1 MCTKWSPVL
10 VKGGGGGGGY
20 VVVILRKIGSCIFHC
35 EGYFMMM
42 QDCVL
47 RWEVTAAAV
56 VMLS

>member
-1 MCTKWSPVL
+1 MKD
-10 VKGGGGGGGY
+10 GGGGGY